1 MYIRFRR
8 ANGEVPMNKMTR
20 NMTMTLAGALVLAVT
35 SGCATAPEAVADTAA
50 DTSVVF
56 GKLELV
62 RNGAPVE
69 FGDGLFANSAVMTV
83 SEQNAG
89 KPITARVGDNGE
101 FSWELPAGTYHIEK
115 IAFRVQNAIVEPE
128 TNLTFTVSPEHDASY
143 LGTISLEANFDA
155 GYLGVSG
162 GVEKFTVWDNC
173 ASDCAPRLT
182 ELGVAEA
189 DSASSLMSWDYR
201 N

>member
-1 MYIRFRR
+1 
-8 ANGEVPMNKMTR
+8 MNKMIR
-20 NMTMTLAGALVLAVT
+20 NMTMTLAGACALAVS
-35 SGCATAPEAVADTAA
+35 SGCATAPGAVADVDKAANTA
-50 DTSVVF
+50 VVF

-62 RNGAPVE
+62 RNGSPVE
-69 FGDGLFANSAVMTV
+69 LGNGLFANSAIMTL
-83 SEQNAG
+83 SEQG
-89 KPITARVGDNGE
+89 EGRPITARVGDNGE
-101 FSWELPAGTYHIEK
+101 FSWALPAGTYRIEK

-143 LGTISLEANFDA
+143 LGTVALEANFDT
-155 GYLGVSG
+155 GYLGVRG
-162 GVEKFTVWDNC
+162 GVDKLTVWDNC
-173 ASDCAPRLT
+173 STDCAARLD